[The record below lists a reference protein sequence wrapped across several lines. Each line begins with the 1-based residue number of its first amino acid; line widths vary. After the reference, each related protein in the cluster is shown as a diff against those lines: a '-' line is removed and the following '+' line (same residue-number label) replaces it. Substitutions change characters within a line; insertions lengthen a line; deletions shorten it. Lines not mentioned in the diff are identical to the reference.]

1 MYKYTSP
8 VTHLLLALLLIKS
21 MVEGTHLINKMH
33 FILLPEIEDIDAKHK
48 QKDIN
53 TNLLECNKHFHP

>member
-8 VTHLLLALLLIKS
+8 VTHLLLAQLLIKG

-48 QKDIN
+48 
-53 TNLLECNKHFHP
+53 